1 MLVKNTATG
10 EKIDRDT
17 AYIVK
22 VGNKNQ
28 FFSSEEEYK
37 EYLELKEIKKAIS
50 NEYVVLLSG
59 LVSFRDHS
67 MYTLTKRHV
76 KLWSEKYD
84 LKYLSYMFKKIRPIL
99 ENIDSKMNFNS
110 TDGKY
115 LYLYKVVD
123 NKLDLYY
130 DKYLKAKDQKKR
142 IEQNSTLKDANCFE
156 LASASRKVKFDS
168 IESFLD

>member
-1 MLVKNTATG
+1 MLVKNTMTG

-22 VGNKNQ
+22 VGNRNQ

-37 EYLELKEIKKAIS
+37 EYVELKEIKKKIN
-50 NEYVVLLSG
+50 NEYVMLLSG
-59 LVSFRDHS
+59 LVSFRDDS

-76 KLWSEKYD
+76 KLWSSKYD
-84 LKYLSYMFKKIRPIL
+84 LKYLLYMFRKLRPIL
-99 ENIDSKMNFNS
+99 ENIDTKMTFNS

-130 DKYLKAKDQKKR
+130 DKYLKAKEQKKR
-142 IEQNSTLKDANCFE
+142 IEQSSILKDANYFE
-156 LASASRKVKFDS
+156 LASASRKIKFDS
-168 IESFLD
+168 IEEFLD